1 MPEPERAP
9 VGRGMLVVF
18 STVGSQ
24 EDAERIARTLVE
36 ERLAAC
42 VSIVPG
48 LTSLYW
54 WEGKISR
61 DPEVL
66 LIIKTSEQAYERLE
80 TRLREIHPYQV
91 PEIVALRAERVY
103 EGYMEWLEGE
113 VR

>member
-1 MPEPERAP
+1 MI
-9 VGRGMLVVF
+9 VVF

-54 WEGKISR
+54 GEGKISR

-66 LIIKTSEQAYERLE
+66 LIIKTLEQAYERLE
-80 TRLREIHPYQV
+80 ARLREIHPYQV
-91 PEIVALRAERVY
+91 PEIVALKAERVC
-103 EGYMEWLEGE
+103 EGYMKWLEGE

>member
-1 MPEPERAP
+1 M
-9 VGRGMLVVF
+9 GRGMVVIL

-24 EDAERIARTLVE
+24 EDAESIARTLVE

-61 DPEVL
+61 DSEVL

-80 TRLREIHPYQV
+80 ARLREIHPYQV

>member
-1 MPEPERAP
+1 M
-9 VGRGMLVVF
+9 GRGMVVIL

-24 EDAERIARTLVE
+24 EDAESIARTLVE

-61 DPEVL
+61 DSEVL

-80 TRLREIHPYQV
+80 ARLREIHPYQV

-103 EGYMEWLEGE
+103 EGYMKWLEGE

>member
-1 MPEPERAP
+1 M
-9 VGRGMLVVF
+9 VVIL

-24 EDAERIARTLVE
+24 EDAESIARTLVE

-61 DPEVL
+61 DSEVL

-80 TRLREIHPYQV
+80 ARLREIHPYQV

-103 EGYMEWLEGE
+103 EGYMKWLEGE